1 MKTELKDRT
10 LWFDGDMTI
19 KPSSIY
25 DFVDRVGSDKIGS
38 IAVEEL
44 TDEIEQYNLLS
55 PPSERIHIKHS
66 LKNIEAEWNIPD
78 EYKQLDVLSYAREKL
93 DALNELESYSESE
106 YLDRLERLVIEYKEF
121 KRLKLLPLLRTLIYV
136 INTFERDGVV
146 WGPGR
151 GSSVS
156 SYLLFV
162 IGVHDVDSV
171 FFELEIS
178 DFMKHI
184 KQ

>member
-1 MKTELKDRT
+1 MKTELADRT

-19 KPSSIY
+19 KPSQLY
-25 DFVDRVGSDKIGS
+25 DVMAEIDPAQVGHIC
-38 IAVEEL
+38 VEQM
-44 TDEIEQYNLLS
+44 TDEIEQYNSLAS
-55 PPSERIHIKHS
+55 SDERIHTKHE
-66 LKNIEAEWNIPD
+66 LGNISTKWMIP
-78 EYKQLDVLSYAREKL
+78 EEFRNLDVLKHVTQV
-93 DALNELESYSESE
+93 LEQHRVQEEFTEEE
-106 YLDRLERLVIEYKEF
+106 YLDRYERLLVEYKEF
-121 KRLKLLPLLRTLIYV
+121 KRLKLMPLLRTLIYV
-136 INTFERDGVV
+136 INTFERDSVV

-156 SYLLFV
+156 SYLLYL

-184 KQ
+184 